1 MGNIHTMRNFFK
13 SLPDAILRKIAKP
26 WLISIISA
34 AAPSKNVSS
43 GRWTSGIR
51 GGDLQIEILS
61 NELNETTDKKH
72 DLVT

>member
-1 MGNIHTMRNFFK
+1 MMDNIHTMRNFFK

-43 GRWTSGIR
+43 GR
-51 GGDLQIEILS
+51 
-61 NELNETTDKKH
+61 
-72 DLVT
+72 

>member
-1 MGNIHTMRNFFK
+1 MDNIHTMRNFFK